1 MTQALH
7 IVRKD
12 LKHLRWLLL
21 VWVAMLAARVGFWSL
36 GLHPRGDVDY
46 AFVLNNATALIGSLQ
61 MLMLAFLG
69 VRLIH
74 AEAPVGWNAFWLTR
88 PYSRPAL
95 IAAKLLFAAVV
106 FVVMPMIAD
115 LGTMGIYHAGVR
127 AQMVAGSSF
136 ISGYVTWMLLVL
148 AIAAL
153 TPTLSAF
160 ILTFVAG
167 FTGMSVLLMAM
178 NALSI
183 YLREPASAPV
193 FRQFDPAPG
202 IVATVVAAVALLG
215 AIAYQYR
222 TRRRRTAAALVV
234 SAFVASMAIPSLWAV
249 ERRSA
254 DDVPAWAQNPAA
266 SPAVVEPRWQLERPY
281 VRGGPRRVVFAPV
294 RVQGMP
300 RDYTFNLVDG
310 ESTFTQA
317 DGTVLTRPL
326 SGFALA
332 SKPDDAQSGFHGAL
346 RQALGEDVAFIRGAN
361 EGDAVYWPR
370 LLDLSA
376 DEYASLRGKSGRLAA
391 TLRFR
396 MNRTRLRAI
405 LPIEAG
411 AAHDDGLSRVEIVKA
426 EQGPAGFAVTVRAWR
441 ALSPVTDRDTAFA
454 SYNFLLYNAARG
466 DALSVA
472 RRIQLPTPQSGTGV
486 SMSGGSALL
495 RLFSALTLGM
505 HRDGFS
511 LFSEE
516 LAYPDRIDRPGE
528 ARTFDPD
535 WVSGTRLA
543 VIETANAGTV
553 TRSVTIDDF
562 VVPSD

>member
-61 MLMLAFLG
+61 MLMLAFVG
-69 VRLIH
+69 ARLIH

-95 IAAKLLFAAVV
+95 IAAKLLLAAVV
-106 FVVMPMIAD
+106 FVVMPLVAD
-115 LGTMGIYHAGVR
+115 LVTMGVYHAGVR
-127 AQMVAGSSF
+127 AQLVAGSSF

-148 AIAAL
+148 VVAAL

-167 FTGMSVLLMAM
+167 FTGMTVLLMAM

-183 YLREPASAPV
+183 YLRDPAATPV
-193 FRQFDPAPG
+193 FRQFEPAPG
-202 IVATVVAAVALLG
+202 IAATVVTAAALFG
-215 AIAYQYR
+215 AIVHQYR
-222 TRRRRTAAALVV
+222 TRRWRPAAALVV
-234 SAFVASMAIPSLWAV
+234 AALVASMAIPSLWGA
-249 ERRSA
+249 ERRSP
-254 DDVPAWAQNPAA
+254 DNVPAWAQNPAT
-266 SPAVVEPRWQLERPY
+266 SPAVVDPGWRLQRQYLRQ
-281 VRGGPRRVVFAPV
+281 GPRMVVYAPV
-294 RVQGMP
+294 RLQGMP
-300 RDYTFNLVDG
+300 RDYTFDAVDG
-310 ESTFTQA
+310 QSTLTQS
-317 DGTVLTRPL
+317 DGTVLTRQL
-326 SGFALA
+326 RDSGFPV
-332 SKPDDAQSGFHGAL
+332 KPEDTESGSHGAL
-346 RQALGEDVAFIRGAN
+346 RSALGGNVTFVRGAN

-370 LLDLSA
+370 LMDLSG
-376 DEYASLRGKSGRLAA
+376 DEYASLRGTSGRLAA
-391 TLRFR
+391 TFRFR

-411 AAHDDGLSRVEIVKA
+411 AAHDDGLSRIEIVRA
-426 EQGPAGFAVTVRAWR
+426 EHRPAGFAVTVRAWR
-441 ALSPVTDRDTAFA
+441 ALSPVTNRDTAFA
-454 SYNFLLYNAARG
+454 SYKFLLYNAARG
-466 DALSVA
+466 EALSAA
-472 RRIQLPTPQSGTGV
+472 RRVQLPTPQSGTGV

-516 LAYPDRIDRPGE
+516 LVYPDRIDRPGE
-528 ARTFDPD
+528 ARTFGPD
-535 WVSGTRLA
+535 WVSGARLA

-562 VVPSD
+562 VVPSE